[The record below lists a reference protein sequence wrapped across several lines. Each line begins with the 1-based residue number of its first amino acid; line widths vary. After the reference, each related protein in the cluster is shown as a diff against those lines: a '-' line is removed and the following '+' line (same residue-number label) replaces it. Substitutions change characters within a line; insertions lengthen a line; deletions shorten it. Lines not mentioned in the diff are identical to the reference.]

1 MWDIQTFYKNWG
13 NTVGQSNLKY
23 MGNFNDNHDN
33 ARFLSSV
40 VNSGNSSLSASAK
53 LTQFK
58 SLTAFTL
65 TAIGIPMIYYG
76 SEQAFGGGND
86 PYNREVMWN
95 NFDTTHEMYKFIKTI
110 NVARKTTGSASL
122 D

>member
-1 MWDIQTFYKNWG
+1 
-13 NTVGQSNLKY
+13 

-65 TAIGIPMIYYG
+65 TASKFYYLYKL
-76 SEQAFGGGND
+76 SLSWYSND
-86 PYNREVMWN
+86 LLR
-95 NFDTTHEMYKFIKTI
+95 I
-110 NVARKTTGSASL
+110 
-122 D
+122 